1 MLWKHGLVVLLG
13 FLLFVDVQA
22 VEGVVLL
29 PGTSDF
35 SQMGV
40 KNEEL
45 HFVTA
50 GSKGK
55 LY

>member
-1 MLWKHGLVVLLG
+1 MVILHGV
-13 FLLFVDVQA
+13 LLFVNVQA

-29 PGTSDF
+29 PGMSDY

-40 KNEEL
+40 KGEGL

-55 LY
+55 H